1 MLRTRHI
8 SRSWGNCCHSC
19 KIAILNSSIFWH
31 FGLRWLIFRP
41 IKSHTCSIGFMS
53 GDIASHVIVWT
64 ASCCKKCCTI
74 RALCGLAL
82 SSMNIGLSANA
93 WLSKWGTTRGAST
106 LSRYFWPVR
115 LPSRTYKSNLQ
126 SKEKQPQTDTPP
138 LPKAVVPNMWLS
150 WNEVFR
156 WCQTLARPSVG
167 RNKKR
172 LSSDQWTRL
181 HVRIVHPKWS
191 CDQSNRAWRWRNVN
205 CWRFMGRR
213 ARIPW
218 WWRRLITVRVLMWP
232 PNVKLPRSA
241 PAVLNGRC
249 RGRLDMSRSSLGVV
263 LWGLPARGRSVTFPV
278 WRKRYISRTMMEW
291 LTLKWYAT
299 LIWLRPPLCMPTAC
313 HLSGMVNFR
322 RTIQTNRKWNLKLY
336 TQKISFRSQTQMLK
350 GTRGTLHTLSYTHK

>member
-1 MLRTRHI
+1 VKFCNTPRHA
-8 SRSWGNCCHSC
+8 SHKTPKPFLGELLQ
-19 KIAILNSSIFWH
+19 IAVLNSSIFWH

-41 IKSHTCSIGFMS
+41 IKSHACSIGFMS
-53 GDIASHVIVWT
+53 GDIAGYRIVWT
-64 ASCCKKCCTI
+64 VSCYKQRCTI

-126 SKEKQPQTDTPP
+126 SKEKQPHTVTPP
-138 LPKAVVPNMWLS
+138 PPKAVVPKMWLS

-156 WCQTLARPSVG
+156 WHQTLAQPLVG

-191 CDQSNRAWRWRNVN
+191 CDQSNRAWQWRNVN
-205 CWRFMGRR
+205 CVRFMGHR

-218 WWRRLITVRVLMWP
+218 WC
-232 PNVKLPRSA
+232 
-241 PAVLNGRC
+241 RC
-249 RGRLDMSRSSLGVV
+249 LAHTNQC
-263 LWGLPARGRSVTFPV
+263 GL
-278 WRKRYISRTMMEW
+278 
-291 LTLKWYAT
+291 
-299 LIWLRPPLCMPTAC
+299 
-313 HLSGMVNFR
+313 
-322 RTIQTNRKWNLKLY
+322 QT
-336 TQKISFRSQTQMLK
+336 
-350 GTRGTLHTLSYTHK
+350 